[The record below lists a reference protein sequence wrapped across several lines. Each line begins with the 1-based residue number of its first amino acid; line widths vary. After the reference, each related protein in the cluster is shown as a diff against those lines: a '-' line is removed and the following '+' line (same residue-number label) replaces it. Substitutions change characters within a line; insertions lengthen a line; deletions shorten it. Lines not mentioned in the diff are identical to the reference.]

1 MAKATAAKATAA
13 KATAAKATAAKATA
27 AKAAAKATAA
37 KAKTAAT
44 RTAKAARAK
53 PASARP
59 FILVLA
65 GVNGAGKSSVGGAR
79 LAASGLG
86 WFNPDAYARELTAQ
100 SGLDLAQANAR
111 AWEFGRAHLEA
122 AIRQRSNYAFE
133 TTLGGNT
140 IPALLA
146 KAARTHDVTVLFC
159 GLATPEQHVAR
170 VALRVAHGGHPIS
183 EAKIRERWVASRA
196 NLIGLLPLLR
206 RLQVFDNSAE
216 AKPGTAIADPVLLLD
231 MAGGEIL
238 APDRGDVAA
247 LRAIPAW
254 AQPIIEVAFEGLVQ
268 VPKKAGRL
276 TRPLDPVE

>member
-13 KATAAKATAAKATA
+13 KTTAAKTTAAKTTAKTTAAKATAAKTTA
-27 AKAAAKATAA
+27 AKTTAA
-37 KAKTAAT
+37 KAKAAAT
-44 RTAKAARAK
+44 QAAGAK

-79 LAASGLG
+79 LAASGLD

-146 KAARTHDVTVLFC
+146 KAARTHDVAVLFC
-159 GLATPEQHVAR
+159 GLATPEQHLAR

-196 NLIGLLPLLR
+196 NLIGLLPLLK
-206 RLQVFDNSAE
+206 RLQVFDNSAQ
-216 AKPGTAIADPVLLLD
+216 ARPGTAIADPVLLLD
-231 MAGGEIL
+231 MADGEVL
-238 APDRGDVAA
+238 APDRGDAAA

-254 AQPIIEVAFEGLVQ
+254 AQPIVEAAFEI
-268 VPKKAGRL
+268 AGR
-276 TRPLDPVE
+276 